1 MCTLHSQG
9 RSTCGLVPT
18 LEERADPPPARDAA
32 LVGVL
37 SQRRL
42 QEEQRHATREHEED
56 VRDEENA
63 WEERQLERKD
73 AVKSVSYSILACFFL
88 LQNEKA
94 SQKKTRIQPRL
105 LMFGTKRK
113 TNLSNHPPQ
122 CLQQKLTGSMLNI
135 RAARQP
141 ESLETVVKILS
152 LHFHNNHYV
161 FWWHTM
167 IWMINTVVP
176 VTAL

>member
-1 MCTLHSQG
+1 MHTAQPRKEHLWARAYLGRAG
-9 RSTCGLVPT
+9 RSSSSTWCRPGWCTVPAPSPGRTAARHTWTWRGCKGWRKRLRGATVGAEGRGKVSFIFNIGLFF
-18 LEERADPPPARDAA
+18 
-32 LVGVL
+32 
-37 SQRRL
+37 SSSK
-42 QEEQRHATREHEED
+42 
-56 VRDEENA
+56 
-63 WEERQLERKD
+63 W
-73 AVKSVSYSILACFFL
+73 KSVT
-88 LQNEKA
+88 
-94 SQKKTRIQPRL
+94 KKTRIQPRL

-122 CLQQKLTGSMLNI
+122 CLQQKSTGSILNI

-141 ESLETVVKILS
+141 ESLETVVKNLS

-167 IWMINTVVP
+167 IWTINTVVP

>member
-1 MCTLHSQG
+1 MCTLRSQG

-63 WEERQLERKD
+63 WEGATVGAEGRGKVSFIFNIGLFFSSSKW
-73 AVKSVSYSILACFFL
+73 KSVT
-88 LQNEKA
+88 
-94 SQKKTRIQPRL
+94 KKTRIQPRL

-141 ESLETVVKILS
+141 ESLETVVKNLS